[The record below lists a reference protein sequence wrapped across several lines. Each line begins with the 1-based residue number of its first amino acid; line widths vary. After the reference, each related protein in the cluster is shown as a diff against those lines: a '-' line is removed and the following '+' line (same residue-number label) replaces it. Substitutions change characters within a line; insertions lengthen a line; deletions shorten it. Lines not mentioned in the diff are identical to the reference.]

1 MKFTNIFYIT
11 IFNINTYLFLTENNN
26 TIRFAFI
33 LSRTGSH
40 SPSKLKNID
49 TKNAIYKDIF
59 GYEWRGE
66 NELTNIGKRQQFY
79 LGYQNSLKYKNILY
93 SEIYHPKELLSI
105 SSECNKTIQSSYSQL
120 HALYQNTNITLT
132 NNQIKN
138 AIPPLNS
145 DKGYHDAK
153 NELDKN
159 KFILPNNIQIVPVH
173 TFYEKDHNY
182 LLEKVQNCPKIKK
195 YYEEG
200 DMISKKKIEEILNF
214 KSENDKNYGEIIL
227 EILNEENI
235 FNERY
240 NIKNLSNNF
249 TFFKLIAETFICDYF
264 NGVNFNKFTQKG
276 IDIYKLLQMF
286 EGYFGEISIGGG
298 VNNKF
303 DERANKTY
311 ELSQKVNY
319 DLFNSLLEWTKI
331 RIENDIQKN
340 FNVLLYESP
349 KIVLYLSHHES
360 IESLYYFM
368 KETFNIKNA
377 KNSLYT
383 NFSSFIGI
391 ELYRKNNE
399 KNEYTYK
406 DFYIKFIYDNQQL
419 GIDIS
424 YNEFYERI
432 KERIISLIE
441 LEEYCGF
448 NENLVAL
455 NSNSNSNQRLYGTIL
470 ICFFP
475 ILTSFS
481 IILFIKKKE
490 KIFHPLPEEILND
503 NSNNI
508 N

>member
-145 DKGYHDAK
+145 DKGYNDAK

-200 DMISKKKIEEILNF
+200 DIISKKKIEEILNF

-276 IDIYKLLQMF
+276 IDIYKLLQ
-286 EGYFGEISIGGG
+286 
-298 VNNKF
+298 V
-303 DERANKTY
+303 
-311 ELSQKVNY
+311 
-319 DLFNSLLEWTKI
+319 
-331 RIENDIQKN
+331 
-340 FNVLLYESP
+340 
-349 KIVLYLSHHES
+349 
-360 IESLYYFM
+360 
-368 KETFNIKNA
+368 
-377 KNSLYT
+377 
-383 NFSSFIGI
+383 
-391 ELYRKNNE
+391 
-399 KNEYTYK
+399 
-406 DFYIKFIYDNQQL
+406 
-419 GIDIS
+419 
-424 YNEFYERI
+424 
-432 KERIISLIE
+432 
-441 LEEYCGF
+441 
-448 NENLVAL
+448 
-455 NSNSNSNQRLYGTIL
+455 
-470 ICFFP
+470 
-475 ILTSFS
+475 
-481 IILFIKKKE
+481 
-490 KIFHPLPEEILND
+490 
-503 NSNNI
+503 
-508 N
+508 